1 MEGERQQA
9 VTMISTAVVNAH
21 LCAGRAV
28 DGAQLGVT
36 VSDVEIRPILSTRP
50 KPRRIHKEG
59 PRKRPFFVRAQMAR
73 GIAATQ
79 AAR

>member
-28 DGAQLGVT
+28 AGAQISVT
-36 VSDVEIRPILSTRP
+36 VSDVEICPILSSRP
-50 KPRRIHKEG
+50 SRAAYKEG
-59 PRKRPFFVRAQMAR
+59 PRKRPFVVRARMAR